1 MLNKCTF
8 IGNLGQKPELK
19 QTANG
24 KPWTRL
30 SVGVTESWKNAN
42 GEKQIETEWVSVSVF
57 GLQAE
62 NVVKYLDKGRQVYV
76 EGKMKTDS
84 YEKDGVKK
92 YSTNIVANNV
102 LFLGGALSGA
112 NDKAPASQPTND
124 NFSVPF

>member
-42 GEKQIETEWVSVSVF
+42 GEKQTETEWVSVSVF

-102 LFLGGALSGA
+102 LFLGGA
-112 NDKAPASQPTND
+112 NDKAPTSQPTND

>member
-42 GEKQIETEWVSVSVF
+42 GEKQTETEWVSVSVF

-102 LFLGGALSGA
+102 LFLGGA
-112 NDKAPASQPTND
+112 NDKTPASQPTND

>member
-42 GEKQIETEWVSVSVF
+42 GEKQTETEWVSVSVF

-84 YEKDGVKK
+84 YEKDGVKR
-92 YSTNIVANNV
+92 YSTNIIANQV
-102 LFLGGALSGA
+102 LFLGGA
-112 NDKAPASQPTND
+112 NDKASEPTND